1 MMYKLEM
8 PATVSLIQVLKL
20 EQSCGTTVAE
30 NLGSYWRT
38 EITANSD
45 ARRINVLEGEH
56 HEFSHHSPVRIYECG
71 WNKSCH
77 VGLAF
82 ANLKC
87 ICYFTT
93 K

>member
-45 ARRINVLEGEH
+45 ARRINVLLRGAPR
-56 HEFSHHSPVRIYECG
+56 FFTSLTCDVNMNVDGSQVRLLFHY
-71 WNKSCH
+71 
-77 VGLAF
+77 
-82 ANLKC
+82 
-87 ICYFTT
+87 
-93 K
+93 